1 MATGELTYYD
11 PSKVKFTWGLI
22 PLHEGIAKGTFI
34 TIARTNARHS
44 LNVGADGN
52 GTVVVNPDKSG
63 TVTLTLRAGSAKNKS
78 LSAKMKASENSG
90 IPLAASLGIKDF
102 SGESQAKDAKA
113 VLMSQPDD
121 AFADTEGNVVW
132 SWLCLDLDIESNGS
146 LEL

>member
-1 MATGELTYYD
+1 MAILAQYNPKSVTFSYDNEDLT
-11 PSKVKFTWGLI
+11 
-22 PLHEGIAKGTFI
+22 EGIAKGTFI

-44 LNVGADGN
+44 LNMGSDGN

-63 TVTLTLRAGSAKNKS
+63 LITLTLRAGSAKNKS

-113 VLMSQPDD
+113 VLMGQPDD
-121 AFADTEGNVVW
+121 AFADTEGNIVW
-132 SWLCLDLDIESNGS
+132 SWLCSDLDIESNGS